1 MGRVVHG
8 DHVVSLI
15 KRKNMIFSDINTLVS
30 VSSPTILCLPLH
42 RYALDR
48 RRFGQFGTDDVEIST
63 DRHSFG
69 PLWTTIPP
77 IGIVSRSVGGHGQPF
92 LR

>member
-8 DHVVSLI
+8 EHVVSLI

-30 VSSPTILCLPLH
+30 VSFPMTLCLPLH
-42 RYALDR
+42 LYALDR
-48 RRFGQFGTDDVEIST
+48 RRFGQFETADVEIST
-63 DRHSFG
+63 DSHSFA

-77 IGIVSRSVGGHGQPF
+77 IGIARYSVIIF
-92 LR
+92 R